1 MGRGVTSPCVEL
13 VADLRDL
20 HDLHD
25 LHALHDFHDLHHFVT
40 PFCAPFSA
48 LFSAPFC
55 ALNPINILILISQF
69 CYLVLYTTVC
79 FQFTVIINHRSFSI
93 VIVMQYFTH
102 SIIC

>member
-13 VADLRDL
+13 VADL
-20 HDLHD
+20 HDL
-25 LHALHDFHDLHHFVT
+25 HDLHHFVT

-79 FQFTVIINHRSFSI
+79 IQFTVIINHRSFPST
-93 VIVMQYFTH
+93 YF
-102 SIIC
+102 